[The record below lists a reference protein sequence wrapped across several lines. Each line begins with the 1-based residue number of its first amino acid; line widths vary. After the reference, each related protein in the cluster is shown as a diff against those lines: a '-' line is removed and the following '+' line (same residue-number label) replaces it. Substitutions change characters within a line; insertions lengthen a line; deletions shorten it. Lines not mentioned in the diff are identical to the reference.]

1 MTRAEAFRL
10 APFGLGALIVA
21 GIVHIVAIL
30 LVPHLA
36 GRNAAARLAA
46 GAEVNALAVLPPVMA
61 ATDPLPLPFADPA
74 QVMAHCP
81 FDLEDGPVRLRVPTG
96 DAPLSVV
103 VLAPSGRVLL
113 ALTDRAAIRRVLNVV
128 LATPEQMRQ
137 IESQDPDD
145 EPVQELRIRMGQM
158 RGVAVVRALALRDA
172 EKRPLAASLARA
184 TCRQE

>member
-1 MTRAEAFRL
+1 
-10 APFGLGALIVA
+10 
-21 GIVHIVAIL
+21 
-30 LVPHLA
+30 
-36 GRNAAARLAA
+36 
-46 GAEVNALAVLPPVMA
+46 
-61 ATDPLPLPFADPA
+61 
-74 QVMAHCP
+74 
-81 FDLEDGPVRLRVPTG
+81 
-96 DAPLSVV
+96 
-103 VLAPSGRVLL
+103 
-113 ALTDRAAIRRVLNVV
+113 V